1 MTSSPSNPAEDDVQ
15 RLLKQMNMAAFQF
28 RSFNRPNDDDGSSE
42 FDAAA
47 HDVDSSTVPPPAPP
61 PELRP
66 VFAPPPLA
74 PAPAP
79 VPAPAPAPSASAA
92 AVFESADAVPV
103 DEALGRLIRSSEP
116 RAQRKPSLQLRL
128 PPRPEV
134 IDMVTSNSG
143 DLPIADVLNRLCR
156 LGNAKISLVR
166 NRGDA

>member
-1 MTSSPSNPAEDDVQ
+1 MTSSPRNPAEDDVQ

-42 FDAAA
+42 FDATA
-47 HDVDSSTVPPPAPP
+47 HDVDSSTVPPPAPL

-74 PAPAP
+74 PAP
-79 VPAPAPAPSASAA
+79 VPAPAPPAIAA
-92 AVFESADAVPV
+92 AVIESAEAVPV

-116 RAQRKPSLQLRL
+116 RAQRKPSLQLCL
-128 PPRPEV
+128 PPRPKV
-134 IDMVTSNSG
+134 FDMVTSNSG

-156 LGNAKISLVR
+156 LGNTKISLVR

>member
-1 MTSSPSNPAEDDVQ
+1 MTSSPRNPAEDDVQ

-42 FDAAA
+42 FDATAP
-47 HDVDSSTVPPPAPP
+47 DVDSPSAPPPAPLQ
-61 PELRP
+61 ELRP

-79 VPAPAPAPSASAA
+79 APPAKASAA
-92 AVFESADAVPV
+92 AVIESAEAVPV

-116 RAQRKPSLQLRL
+116 RAKRKPSLQLRL
-128 PPRPEV
+128 PPRPKV
-134 IDMVTSNSG
+134 IDVVASNNG

-156 LGNAKISLVR
+156 LVNTKISLVR

>member
-1 MTSSPSNPAEDDVQ
+1 MTSSPRNPAEDDVQ

-42 FDAAA
+42 FDATAP
-47 HDVDSSTVPPPAPP
+47 DVDSPSAPPPAPL

-79 VPAPAPAPSASAA
+79 APPAKASTA
-92 AVFESADAVPV
+92 AVIESAEAVPV

-116 RAQRKPSLQLRL
+116 RAKRKPSLQLRL
-128 PPRPEV
+128 PPRPKV
-134 IDMVTSNSG
+134 IDVVASNSG

-156 LGNAKISLVR
+156 LVNTKISLVR
-166 NRGDA
+166 HRGDA